1 MGRIGQA
8 PGDDSCGYSPGL
20 EGAPR
25 RWTVENLD
33 KWLSDLEKFLPGQKM
48 GISLERAADRA
59 NVIEYLKGLS
69 ARE

>member
-1 MGRIGQA
+1 
-8 PGDDSCGYSPGL
+8 L
-20 EGAPR
+20 EGATR

-33 KWLSDLEKFLPGQKM
+33 KWLSDPEKVLACQKM

-59 NVIEYLKGLS
+59 NVIEYLKGPS